1 MSEETTETQ
10 NPQMSI
16 EEMKERRDE
25 ITKYY
30 EEEIPHL
37 KVKAE
42 YEELITKIERAKNE
56 RLLGQMQMAQMMAP
70 PMEEGSQEENFK
82 ELSNQVKKEN
92 KERKLKKQA

>member
-1 MSEETTETQ
+1 M
-10 NPQMSI
+10 P
-16 EEMKERRDE
+16 KPE

-30 EEEIPHL
+30 NEEIPHL

-42 YEELITKIERAKNE
+42 YEELITRIERAKNE

-70 PMEEGSQEENFK
+70 PVEDGSPEEHFK
-82 ELSNQVKKEN
+82 ELSNQLKKEN

>member
-1 MSEETTETQ
+1 MSKETNETQ

-56 RLLGQMQMAQMMAP
+56 RVLGQMQMAQMMAP
-70 PMEEGSQEENFK
+70 PME
-82 ELSNQVKKEN
+82 
-92 KERKLKKQA
+92 

>member
-1 MSEETTETQ
+1 MSKETNETQ

-70 PMEEGSQEENFK
+70 PMEEASQEENFK

>member
-1 MSEETTETQ
+1 MSKETTETQ

-30 EEEIPHL
+30 KEEIPHL